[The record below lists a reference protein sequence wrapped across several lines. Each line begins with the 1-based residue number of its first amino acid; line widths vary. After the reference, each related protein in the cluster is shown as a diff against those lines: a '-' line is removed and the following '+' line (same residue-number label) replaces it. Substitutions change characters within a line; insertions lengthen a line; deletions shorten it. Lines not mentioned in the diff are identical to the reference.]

1 MLQQMHRG
9 RLAMLKGVGWFL
21 QLDACSLAE
30 QMGTPVQH
38 PLLDK
43 VRQCSAD
50 PDQAASFF
58 QLILNPVPHV
68 RRQAVHHPWCADTV
82 SRMFKA
88 TKTSFVPDDAPQT
101 YYFLE
106 ESGCMQTCCTALLGC
121 CSPKAQDGS
130 DDRSQPKD
138 THQEQEK
145 PSGSTAHQH
154 SGNGSLSALKSGV
167 FHRCFKSAAS
177 KAKCAASKLTPSCFK
192 QPKISGANHPPKSAP
207 AAPAVV
213 IDKQAQAAALGSSD
227 QLAGLIKVANL
238 VQDSAVMN
246 LTALPAVHS
255 AQQPCSVQQETP
267 ALISLHEHSNGDA
280 PHIPHLE
287 GGLQGAT
294 QGPAPAELPEQA
306 LPITE
311 EALPI
316 TEEALPIS
324 EEALPITEESAD
336 R

>member
-1 MLQQMHRG
+1 MLSSAINATTNVPWLSGNADR
-9 RLAMLKGVGWFL
+9 VGWCL

-88 TKTSFVPDDAPQT
+88 TKTSFVPDDAPPT

-121 CSPKAQDGS
+121 CSPKVQDGS
-130 DDRSQPKD
+130 ADRVHPKD
-138 THQEQEK
+138 THQEREK
-145 PSGSTAHQH
+145 PSGSTSLQH
-154 SGNGSLSALKSGV
+154 SGNGSLSPPKSGI
-167 FHRCFKSAAS
+167 FHRCFKSTAS
-177 KAKCAASKLTPSCFK
+177 KAKSAASKLTPSCFK
-192 QPKISGANHPPKSAP
+192 QPKTGDAVPPPKSEPSAH
-207 AAPAVV
+207 AVV
-213 IDKQAQAAALGSSD
+213 TDKQAHAAAFGLSD
-227 QLAGLIKVANL
+227 QQAGPTKVGNPVPGSPDA
-238 VQDSAVMN
+238 AVIS
-246 LTALPAVHS
+246 LTALPALHPVP
-255 AQQPCSVQQETP
+255 QPCSVQQETR
-267 ALISLHEHSNGDA
+267 ALMSLHEHSSREA
-280 PHIPHLE
+280 PRMPHLE
-287 GGLQGAT
+287 GSLQGAT

-306 LPITE
+306 LPISE
-311 EALPI
+311 D
-316 TEEALPIS
+316 ALPIS
-324 EEALPITEESAD
+324 EESAD